1 MKPLLRRLCTCLAP
15 LALSACANHAGIAP
29 TLTTLEIGELQSTT
43 PAAQADVWPRVDWWR
58 EFADAALAG
67 LIDQALADNPDLQ
80 ATRARLARAAALA
93 EMAAGERWPRL
104 DATAEVTRM
113 RFTERGQVPPPF
125 GGTTATVNEA
135 TLDGLW
141 ELDFFGKNREALQA
155 ALGSAQAAAA
165 DHQAARILLASDVA
179 RRYVNV
185 ARLLAQRSL
194 LQRHIGQQRERHEL
208 IQRRHVAG
216 IDPRSDLDGI
226 EALLAQSQRDL
237 AAIDG
242 ELDITR
248 HALAALLGKAPEAL
262 AQLDARLPALT
273 TPAPAQPLR
282 VELLGHRADVAA
294 ARWRVEAAEHQRASA
309 RAAFYP
315 NIDLRAF
322 VGYSS
327 IGTLDHWFEAASR
340 QPGVGIAFNLPIF
353 DAGRLR
359 AQYRTRS
366 AETDL
371 AIAGYNATL
380 LNALRDVADELST
393 LQSIQTQLQR
403 QHAVLTHTQRTLAL
417 SSRRHAAGISDR
429 LEVLA
434 AEAQVHPQLQQ
445 FTELQA
451 RWFDTR
457 IRLIRALGGGYTQDA
472 NPPPHSP
479 TADGSSD

>member
-1 MKPLLRRLCTCLAP
+1 MKPLLRRVCACLTAI
-15 LALSACANHAGIAP
+15 ALSACANHAGIAP
-29 TLTTLEIGELQSTT
+29 TLTTLKIGELQSTT
-43 PAAQADVWPRVDWWR
+43 PAEQADVWPHTDWWH
-58 EFADAALAG
+58 EFADVQLAG
-67 LIDQALADNPDLQ
+67 LIDQALANNPDLQ
-80 ATRARLARAAALA
+80 ATRARLARAAALT

-104 DATAEVTRM
+104 DASAEVTRM

-125 GGTTATVNEA
+125 GGATATVNDA

-179 RRYVNV
+179 RRYFDV
-185 ARLLAQRSL
+185 ARLLAQRDL
-194 LQRHIGQQRERHEL
+194 LQRYIGQQRELHEL
-208 IQRRHVAG
+208 IRRRHVAG
-216 IDPRSDLDGI
+216 IDPRSNLDEI
-226 EALLAQSQRDL
+226 EAQLEQGQRDL

-242 ELDITR
+242 ELAITR

-262 AQLDARLPALT
+262 AQLEASLPALG
-273 TPAPAQPLR
+273 TPSLPQQLP
-282 VELLGHRADVAA
+282 VELLGHRADVVA
-294 ARWRVEAAEHQRASA
+294 ARWRVEAAEHQLASA
-309 RAAFYP
+309 RAEFYP

-322 VGYSS
+322 AGYSS

-371 AIAGYNATL
+371 AIADYNATL

-403 QHAVLTHTQRTLAL
+403 QHAALTNAQRTLAL
-417 SSRRHAAGISDR
+417 GTRRHDAGISDR

-434 AEAQVHPQLQQ
+434 AEARVHAQQQQ

-457 IRLIRALGGGYTQDA
+457 IRLIRALGGGYTEDA
-472 NPPPHSP
+472 DPPPHTPS
-479 TADGSSD
+479 AGGSSD